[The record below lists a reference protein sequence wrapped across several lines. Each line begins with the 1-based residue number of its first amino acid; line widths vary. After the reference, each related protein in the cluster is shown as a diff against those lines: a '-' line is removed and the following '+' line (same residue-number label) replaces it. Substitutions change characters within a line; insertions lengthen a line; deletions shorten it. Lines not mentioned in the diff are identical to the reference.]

1 MKKSGL
7 ADSPFFHL
15 PPALAQKPG
24 TPPPPMKEAPK
35 EPKGIVKL
43 NRRNRAS
50 GAPKGAKP
58 AKSGTIFET
67 AMRDTMI
74 PRYHDTVVPRHHDT
88 TVQKIRSAVKQF
100 GKEAATHR
108 FTPAEKKAVAD
119 LIYTYKL
126 RGIRTSENEVARIAI
141 HALIEDYQ
149 ANGEEST
156 LDKVL
161 KALNE

>member
-15 PPALAQKPG
+15 PPATVQKPV
-24 TPPPPMKEAPK
+24 TPPPTIKEAPK
-35 EPKGIVKL
+35 RPEGGKLERLKRVSRKPKAA
-43 NRRNRAS
+43 RAATPGRILEAS
-50 GAPKGAKP
+50 K
-58 AKSGTIFET
+58 
-67 AMRDTMI
+67 RDTVI
-74 PRYHDTVVPRHHDT
+74 PRYHDTMVPRYHDT
-88 TVQKIRSAVKQF
+88 MVQKIRAAVKQF

-126 RGIRTSENEVARIAI
+126 QGIRTSENEVARIAI

-149 ANGEEST
+149 KNGEEST